1 VAVTQVITRDFP
13 HSEDKVKSLVVEHRE
28 LKDEPLVLAL
38 YYAPDREPQDIF
50 IFEIIDGF
58 GVDSVDPEKNLF
70 EVTYASNAAFPLE
83 QGQKLHLVL
92 TNRKEVKVAFQDGWG
107 GTREIRDAIRRN
119 DYRLIYQD
127 PAAAGLI
134 ELIHGQ

>member
-1 VAVTQVITRDFP
+1 VTRVITRDFP
-13 HSEDKVKSLVVEHRE
+13 HSEDKVKSLVVEHRK

-58 GVDSVDPEKNLF
+58 GADSVDPERNLF
-70 EVTYASNAAFPLE
+70 EVAYASNAAFPLK

-107 GTREIRDAIRRN
+107 GSQEIRDAIRRN

-127 PAAAGLI
+127 PAAAGLM